1 MKYYESM
8 ETNWAEAETD
18 WQIICCGYVFQRK
31 QFFLSDGMN
40 LLVSMLKRKGKEK
53 IEIRSRLLLEDK

>member
-18 WQIICCGYVFQRK
+18 WQIICCGYVFQGK

-40 LLVSMLKRKGKEK
+40 LLVSMLKRKVKEK
-53 IEIRSRLLLEDK
+53 YK